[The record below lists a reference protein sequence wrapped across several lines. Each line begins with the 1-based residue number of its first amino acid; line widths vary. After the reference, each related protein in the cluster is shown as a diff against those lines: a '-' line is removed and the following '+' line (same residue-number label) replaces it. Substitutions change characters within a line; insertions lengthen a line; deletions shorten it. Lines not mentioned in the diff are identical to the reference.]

1 MWTIVDIN
9 NVFAQI
15 VAEHDQLKSFHTS
28 GLDTLD
34 VDKLTVTDYP
44 LLYAQVTDADL
55 NSGFTTFTFEVLV
68 GDLVIEDQHPT
79 LTEVYSETFLIMQ
92 DVAAKLWFNVYD
104 GNTTVDSS
112 WAFDLPITCQPFT
125 ARFTNLLTGWSA
137 SFDIKLPNP
146 INLCDAPY

>member
-9 NVFAQI
+9 NVFKKK

-55 NSGFTTFTFEVLV
+55 SSGFTTFTFEVLV

-104 GNTTVDSS
+104 GNDTVDSS